1 MREGARTGRGL
12 RVLLAGNFAPDEQQ
26 SMLRFEGMLARGLV
40 ERGHEVR
47 SISPRPRFA
56 RLARPYRYG
65 GWPKL
70 LGYVDKLVLFPP
82 VLARTVREFAPDVV
96 HVVDQ
101 GNAGY
106 GRAVAGVPVVGT
118 CHDLLAARIALGE
131 LGRGGTGVAGG
142 YWQRRILRSLARMNH
157 VACVSEQTRRDL
169 TRLAGMGPERTS
181 VVPNGLNY
189 PYRRCSEVEA
199 RAALAGLAER
209 IGLPEAYLSA
219 ADGGFLFHV
228 GGTQWYKNRRGV
240 MEIYAGLRGLLAPM
254 PRLVMAGKPFT
265 AGEAACRDALG
276 LGEELRHV
284 GGVSEAE
291 LEALYSSA
299 EGLLFPSLAEGF
311 GWPIAEAQACGCAV
325 FTTGRAPMTEVG
337 GEAACYFAPEDTA
350 EAARSIAAAW
360 AGRRALGA
368 AGEAGA
374 GRWAPERMLGRYE
387 ELYRGLAAAKR

>member
-189 PYRRCSEVEA
+189 PYRRCSEGEA
-199 RAALAGLAER
+199 RG
-209 IGLPEAYLSA
+209 
-219 ADGGFLFHV
+219 
-228 GGTQWYKNRRGV
+228 
-240 MEIYAGLRGLLAPM
+240 
-254 PRLVMAGKPFT
+254 
-265 AGEAACRDALG
+265 ALG
-276 LGEELRHV
+276 GRGERSPANNKRNLSLSQLANNSKGGQTWQTTRYCRGQLLILAILRRT
-284 GGVSEAE
+284 
-291 LEALYSSA
+291 
-299 EGLLFPSLAEGF
+299 GF
-311 GWPIAEAQACGCAV
+311 GGWW
-325 FTTGRAPMTEVG
+325 R
-337 GEAACYFAPEDTA
+337 
-350 EAARSIAAAW
+350 
-360 AGRRALGA
+360 
-368 AGEAGA
+368 
-374 GRWAPERMLGRYE
+374 GRYCT
-387 ELYRGLAAAKR
+387 RRRR